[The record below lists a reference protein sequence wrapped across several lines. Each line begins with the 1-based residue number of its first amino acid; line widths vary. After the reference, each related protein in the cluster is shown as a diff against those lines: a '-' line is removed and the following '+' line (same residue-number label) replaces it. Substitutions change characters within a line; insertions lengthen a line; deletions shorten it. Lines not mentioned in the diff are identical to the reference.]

1 MLVDTGDALESAVQ
15 NNSLGIL
22 SLLAEKSDPACAVEG
37 FITAAGQDQVEKVN
51 DLFPLIDEEPI
62 EEALGQAASFGKVAS
77 LLCCC
82 SSVIPMHTSAVS

>member
-22 SLLAEKSDPACAVEG
+22 SLLAEKSDPACVVEG

-51 DLFPLIDEEPI
+51 DLLPLIDEEPI
-62 EEALGQAASFGKVAS
+62 EEPWEKQPHSEKWPS